1 MAKEIYIGV
10 DGVARK
16 ADQPYI
22 GVNGVARTVAEG
34 YVGVN
39 GVARKCYS
47 SGKTW
52 HKYSCTTVASEY
64 HYGNRTY
71 PYGGYTTLVT
81 VDTASDEVYVYVGYG
96 FTESDGFYG
105 TNGKYVEA
113 QNAKDCY
120 FGIIPTR
127 VYIVTTTYENSSGKY
142 VVYGV
147 RCAECDKIVDSYD
160 YKRGSTYYGAV
171 KVPAGE
177 PPEDGTL
184 IDGSYG
190 ENSTRCVLQVNGT
203 LYYYSTTKY

>member
-1 MAKEIYIGV
+1 MAQETYVGV
-10 DGVARK
+10 NGVARK
-16 ADQPYI
+16 VDQPYI

-52 HKYSCTTVASEY
+52 YKYSCKEIASEY

-71 PYGGYTTLVT
+71 PYGGYTHTVT
-81 VDTASDEVYVYVGYG
+81 VDTASDEVYVYGSFE
-96 FTESDGFYG
+96 FTESNGYYG

-113 QNAKDCY
+113 QNATDYY
-120 FGIIPTR
+120 FGISPTR
-127 VYIVTTTYENSSGKY
+127 VYIVTSTHENSSGKY
-142 VVYGV
+142 VVYGL
-147 RCAECDKIVDSYD
+147 RCAECDLIVDAYD
-160 YKRGSTYYGAV
+160 YERGSTYYGSI

-184 IDGSYG
+184 IDGSYS
-190 ENSTRCVLQVNGT
+190 EKSTRCVLRVNGT
-203 LYYYSTTKY
+203 LYYYSTTKH